1 VRFPAS
7 CSELPAEVEQGDVD
21 YVAVLRLLHT
31 ATCAD
36 APCAAADGDGL
47 LNFGAWDVLDDGQ
60 TWTCDDD
67 A

>member
-1 VRFPAS
+1 
-7 CSELPAEVEQGDVD
+7 VEQGDVD